1 MGNLEKK
8 KMKYSMANN
17 IKVNLF
23 LYWCDYIYFFVS
35 LEETNTWCPSK
46 STGWSFGNIIWIRV
60 TQESCA

>member
-46 STGWSFGNIIWIRV
+46 STG
-60 TQESCA
+60 